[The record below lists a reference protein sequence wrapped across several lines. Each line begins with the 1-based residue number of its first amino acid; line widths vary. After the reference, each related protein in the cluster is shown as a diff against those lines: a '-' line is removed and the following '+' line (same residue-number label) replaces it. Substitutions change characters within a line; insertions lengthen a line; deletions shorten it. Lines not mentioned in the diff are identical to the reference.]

1 MKKNVVKG
9 DKTMKKLITVLC
21 SLCLAV
27 MLFALSACGGSSNG
41 TIKGN
46 YKEADAESYA
56 AAMEVVAEPKLVK
69 EDATS
74 FGLSVKSDFE
84 ASVKFDGKSASVS
97 ENETLDVSVNMENA
111 DVTAAAKVELKLKMD
126 DKFIDTIYNAVAAA
140 MNAEAEADADA
151 AAEEEN
157 PIPDIGKVDVT
168 AKANA
173 YVSAGNVYVDG
184 NVKGISDK
192 LKALATASAGEEAAD
207 VIKILEDGFKYA
219 FPQEMILALLQ
230 DVDLLGGLDGGMTE
244 GAGAVI
250 GGMSDLDFEAVNGLL
265 VNYGLKLYIDNGSDG
280 LKIKLATT
288 AEAKTL
294 ITTIIASS
302 IGVNAPVNEIS
313 INKLD
318 LEIYVAFDAEGYLTG
333 AALNVNVNATANVF
347 GKTAEL
353 NVKGTAD
360 IALGVADVKLPSSFD
375 GYVNPMA
382 GEIEE

>member
-1 MKKNVVKG
+1 
-9 DKTMKKLITVLC
+9 MKKLITVLC

-27 MLFALSACGGSSNG
+27 MLFALSACGGSADG

-207 VIKILEDGFKYA
+207 VIATLEEGFKYA
-219 FPQEMILALLQ
+219 FPQEMVVALLQ
-230 DVDLLGGLDGGMTE
+230 DVDLLGGLDLGGMTE

-250 GGMSDLDFEAVNGLL
+250 GGMSDLDFEAVNGALGT
-265 VNYGLKLYIDNGSDG
+265 YGLKLYIDNGTDG
-280 LKIKLATT
+280 VKIKLATT
-288 AEAKTL
+288 AEAKTVITALVASL
-294 ITTIIASS
+294 IEED
-302 IGVNAPVNEIS
+302 VPVS
-313 INKLD
+313 DFAFNKLD
-318 LEIYVAFDAEGYLTG
+318 LEIYVAFDAEGFLTG
-333 AALNVNVNATANVF
+333 IALNVNVNATATVF

-360 IALGVADVKLPSSFD
+360 IALGVAEVKLPSSFD